1 VTQVALDPIP
11 NEVNPNIPA
20 AGVPQGSS
28 VYLFNGVPAPVT
40 VAPNARQAPTGLD
53 VKGLDFFMTLTG
65 YGDDADP
72 LGLTERNALV
82 LQSQQEVPREER
94 QTRFAPRSLPFAPCV
109 LRQPTA
115 VSSGNGF
122 KANSPVKFY
131 LLPSTY
137 IGELTTDGTGA
148 YKGTLPI
155 PVGVKAGSQ
164 TLQVNGFNA
173 AGGVRSLSLGIQVEL
188 ARTVVTATEKTQV
201 FFDPMSPDI
210 SSAGMASLNSVVKSA
225 KKKGIRT
232 VVLGFVQQAGTSA
245 NDESL
250 STRRAR
256 NVAAYL
262 RSRGLTGA
270 YVIRGDGV
278 AGSGDAARRVN
289 VTVRYNAGC

>member
-1 VTQVALDPIP
+1 
-11 NEVNPNIPA
+11 VNPNIPA

-28 VYLFNGVPAPVT
+28 VYLNNGVPAQVT

-53 VKGLDFFMTLTG
+53 VKGSDFFMTLTG

-72 LGLTERNALV
+72 LGLTEKNALV

-94 QTRFAPRSLPFAPCV
+94 QTRFIQRSAPFAPCL

-137 IGELTTDGTGA
+137 IGELTTDDTGT

-173 AGGVRSLSLGIQVEL
+173 AGGVRSLSLGIKVVP
-188 ARTVVTATEKTQV
+188 ASTVKVSTEKTQV
-201 FFDPMSPDI
+201 YFDPMSPEI
-210 SSAGMASLNSVVKSA
+210 SAAGRSSLNSLVKQV
-225 KKKGIRT
+225 KKRGIRT

-245 NDESL
+245 NDQSL
-250 STRRAR
+250 STQRAR
-256 NVAAYL
+256 NAAAYL
-262 RSRGLTGA
+262 RSRGLSGS
-270 YVIRGDGV
+270 YVVRGDGV
-278 AGSGDAARRVN
+278 AGPGDTDRRVN